1 MTPPFNALRLA
12 FFLFC
17 LSVALVIAFSSFRG
31 LIVHTWSA
39 THWLFSYEH
48 GFIKRGLIG
57 TVYQYFQ
64 TPVSLLGISLAW
76 NATALLVTLLL
87 AYTAARTLFPAHQFS
102 RENAQP
108 NAISGAIPTPNS
120 GSDNLGPHDQ
130 RAIRHLIIACSMAL
144 WILTGPGLI
153 QQWFFDHGRF
163 DIFAVLFL
171 LFSLLVTASS
181 NKRIS
186 LAFILFC
193 SLFLVVIHE
202 AFFFWAPWVMIAI
215 WFIFNSPNAR
225 ELKFLGIVCFVL
237 MLAVGF
243 VIKSNY
249 STQMSLEEAKAE
261 LSLKADFEPVKD
273 SLMVQFRSSTD
284 NLRFASRRPGT
295 KVWAGVAVSAVIL
308 FPYFYLIWWFSR
320 RAYQKSEISLL
331 GFLVVMLSPFVPIA
345 LFIVG
350 IDYGRWLSMMNVGS
364 ALIVLAFVLRFPRA
378 LERFSLTVVALLGY
392 LAVIQSSVGPFG
404 VDTVLPH
411 LRLGLVVDLVARVA
425 Q

>member
-1 MTPPFNALRLA
+1 MASPFNALRLA
-12 FFLFC
+12 FFFFC
-17 LSVALVIAFSSFRG
+17 LSLALVIALSSYLG
-31 LIVHTWSA
+31 LIVETWSA

-64 TPVSLLGISLAW
+64 TPVSLRGISLAW

-102 RENAQP
+102 RANAKP
-108 NAISGAIPTPNS
+108 NAISGAIPTPGS
-120 GSDNLGPHDQ
+120 GSDNLDPHDQ
-130 RAIRHLIIACSMAL
+130 RAIRHIIIACSMAL

-153 QQWFFDHGRF
+153 QQWFYDHGRF
-163 DIFAVLFL
+163 DIFAVFFL
-171 LFSLLVTASS
+171 LFSLLVTASA

-186 LAFILFC
+186 LAFILLS
-193 SLFLVVIHE
+193 SLSLIVIHE

-215 WFIFNSPNAR
+215 WLIFNSPNAS
-225 ELKFLGIVCFVL
+225 ELKFLGIMCFVL
-237 MLAVGF
+237 ILAVGF

-261 LSLKADFEPVKD
+261 LSLKADFEPVED

-295 KVWAGVAVSAVIL
+295 EFWARITVSAVIL

-320 RAYQKSEISLL
+320 RAYRKNEMSLL
-331 GFLVVMLSPFVPIA
+331 GFPVVMLSPFVPMA
-345 LFIVG
+345 LFTVG

-364 ALIVLAFVLRFPRA
+364 ALIVLAFFLRFPRA
-378 LERFSLTVVALLGY
+378 LERFPLTVVALLGY

-404 VDTVLPH
+404 VTTILPH
-411 LRLGLVVDLVARVA
+411 LVDVLVRGA